1 MRHRPSG
8 RAVTMPLWRGKIKPP
23 VELVVANLPIHWDA
37 NRQESLRIVALA
49 ALGVLGMENVIGTCD
64 DQSAQCVYDAIMG
77 LSIYIRKTIVLPAK
91 IAKTD
96 LDVIIDGIE
105 EGKGDLTLR
114 MTDMNEGIS
123 NISNFHHYGSC
134 RRK

>member
-1 MRHRPSG
+1 M
-8 RAVTMPLWRGKIKPP
+8 
-23 VELVVANLPIHWDA
+23 
-37 NRQESLRIVALA
+37 ALA
-49 ALGVLGMENVIGTCD
+49 TLGVLGMENVIGTCD

-105 EGKGDLTLR
+105 EGKGDLTIR

>member
-1 MRHRPSG
+1 
-8 RAVTMPLWRGKIKPP
+8 MPLWRGKIKPP

-49 ALGVLGMENVIGTCD
+49 TLGVLGMENVIGTCD
-64 DQSAQCVYDAIMG
+64 DQSTQCVYDAIMG

-105 EGKGDLTLR
+105 EGKGDLTIR